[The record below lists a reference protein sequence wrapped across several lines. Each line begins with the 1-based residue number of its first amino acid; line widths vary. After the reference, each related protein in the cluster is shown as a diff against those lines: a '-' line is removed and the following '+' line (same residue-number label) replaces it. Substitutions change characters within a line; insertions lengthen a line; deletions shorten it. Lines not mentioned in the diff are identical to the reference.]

1 MKRDDNSGSRVELNE
16 ADPSALARALSEA
29 THVVGN
35 ESFDP
40 CSAFEHRPGGADLRD
55 RLNERWNELILSTS
69 GSCKNKTEATDAWF
83 QKIYEKHTEPGR
95 HYHTIVHLWEMFELL
110 DTVTTCN
117 GKHNRNC
124 PSSFSA
130 SKWCVPMAWSVLFH
144 DSIYD
149 PKSNRNEK
157 ASAEL
162 FREFVLVDKAI
173 SMDGAMFDAVLT
185 MILATEKHEVIAKR
199 GIDPDVDVDV
209 ETDVETD
216 VEFIVVQKHF
226 LDIDMAVLGK
236 HKKAYLKYAA
246 LIRKEYEFV
255 PHDVYCSKR
264 AEILETFLGSGSSYA
279 SMERNHIYLTDA
291 FREAFE
297 NRARENLREE
307 IDILRTNT
315 IPG

>member
-1 MKRDDNSGSRVELNE
+1 MKRSDSDGSHLALNE
-16 ADPSALARALSEA
+16 ADPSTLSRALSEA
-29 THVVGN
+29 IHVAGN

-40 CSAFEHRPGGADLRD
+40 CNGCEHRPGGADLRD
-55 RLNERWNELILSTS
+55 RLEERWNELILSTS
-69 GSCKNKTEATDAWF
+69 GGTGKSKTEATDAWF

-95 HYHTIVHLWEMFELL
+95 HYHTSVHLWEMFELL
-110 DTVTTCN
+110 DVVIACN
-117 GKHNRNC
+117 GNGNRKC
-124 PSSFSA
+124 RSSFSA
-130 SKWCVPMAWSVLFH
+130 SKWRVPMAWSVLFH

-149 PKSNRNEK
+149 SKSSRNEK
-157 ASAEL
+157 DSAEL

-173 SMDGAMFDAVLT
+173 AMDGAMFDAVLAI
-185 MILATEKHEVIAKR
+185 ILATEKHEVIAKR
-199 GIDPDVDVDV
+199 GVDV
-209 ETDVETD
+209 ETDA
-216 VEFIVVQKHF
+216 EFIVVQKHF

-264 AEILETFLGSGSSYA
+264 AEILETFLGSGSTNA
-279 SMERNHIYLTDA
+279 SMETKHIYLTDA

-297 NRARENLREE
+297 NRARVNLREE
-307 IDILRTNT
+307 IDLLRKNT